1 MEIDICRLPVVSS
14 WYVEIEHTL
23 FIFIYWVLIYVLS
36 RILSPMMSLV
46 ISMLSI
52 WEYGN
57 DYCISECMST
67 DGYYSD
73 LCLVDIW
80 LTWVRFPIEY
90 DWLTN
95 SVKYVHLLSMI
106 YQVLSHAL
114 RQVDTYSGYPGYSS
128 CKYDTLVGH

>member
-1 MEIDICRLPVVSS
+1 
-14 WYVEIEHTL
+14 
-23 FIFIYWVLIYVLS
+23 
-36 RILSPMMSLV
+36 
-46 ISMLSI
+46 
-52 WEYGN
+52 
-57 DYCISECMST
+57 MST

-114 RQVDTYSGYPGYSS
+114 RQVDTYSGYPGYLL
-128 CKYDTLVGH
+128 CQLVTYLPWILTMNVWYLGSIISIIV